1 MKFEHNNISPLDSR
15 YAEKIAPIRDAFSE
29 KALIKTRFIIEINWL
44 LFLCNKMPNDFSK
57 LSKISINKIIKFRE
71 SFSDK
76 DVLKIKKIESVTNH
90 DVKAVEYFIAD
101 FFKKDKQLK
110 KYINL
115 IHYGLTSEDINSL
128 SYAIM
133 IKKGAKDYL
142 RYIQNLRCKRDI
154 PSKFSKIL

>member
-90 DVKAVEYFIAD
+90 DVKAVEYYIRD
-101 FFKKDKQLK
+101 FLKTDKTLS
-110 KYINL
+110 KYIHL
-115 IHYGLTSEDINSL
+115 IHFALTSEDVNSL
-128 SYAIM
+128 SYALM
-133 IKKGAKDYL
+133 IKDGNSIHIDKAL
-142 RYIQNLRCKRDI
+142 ECKK
-154 PSKFSKIL
+154 SLM